1 MRTRL
6 LILGACVVVRTAA
19 PASAPAQTT
28 VGLAAAQTQS
38 LEYSGV
44 YLSTPDEDYFTPCGG
59 DGIGDSWSLRF
70 RENDPNAPFL
80 KKVTAI
86 RGSQP
91 LTHFIRVRGSLGP
104 PGTYNS
110 GFQTRQLAVDT
121 VLDVK
126 ESLEPCAGFGTPAAW
141 NRMSAR
147 IRNVR
152 GSALSTDRRLV
163 ALMDIDGRITL
174 WSTETGALVRKLG
187 AVAKGSV
194 YAGSYGPM
202 TFSDRG
208 DLLAVG
214 GNEAVVDVWRVRDG
228 KRIFSLALK
237 DAATVA
243 KEMAKIPPRPD
254 APGYRPAP
262 PPNSYNPAQQIV
274 FNKQGTML
282 ATTNFLSSIIWSM
295 KTGKKLAE
303 FNVGTDFRR
312 KVFFVGKEGL
322 LMTVDSGRM
331 TLRSYLEA
339 KPVTP
344 LGMRVAETDRVVMS
358 PDGRTIAVGTW
369 GDSLFLWSLGQGPR
383 TMLHTPGFLSGV
395 TAFSPDGNTVA
406 IAGGMFGL
414 YLYDVRTGAP
424 IKSFYNFQSGISG
437 AWFTADG
444 KAIVTLSTF
453 DDRFRIV
460 YIDPTARPAGQ
471 AIIDDSL
478 TAQLPLGPPPTT
490 SPRTVGGIVTGPGPN
505 QRAVA
510 GAEVAISNGDA
521 PDSVIAQ
528 TTTSPGGYFS
538 FNGIRFRHVLIRVRK
553 SGFAPGIKYIH
564 LTRWADEGPWGIE
577 LTPETRPA
585 ESPVDKSH

>member
-6 LILGACVVVRTAA
+6 LILGACMVSSASAQA
-19 PASAPAQTT
+19 PAPTT
-28 VGLAAAQTQS
+28 VGLAATQNQS

-44 YLSTPDEDYFTPCGG
+44 YISTPDEDYFTPCGG
-59 DGIGDSWSLRF
+59 AATGDTWSLRF
-70 RENDPNAPFL
+70 RDKEPHAPFL

-86 RGSQP
+86 RGYPP
-91 LTHFIRVRGSLGP
+91 LTHFIRVRGTLGSR
-104 PGTYNS
+104 GSYNS
-110 GFQTRQLAVDT
+110 GFQTRELAVDT

-126 ESLEPCAGFGTPAAW
+126 ESLERCAGFGTPAAW
-141 NRMSAR
+141 SRMSAR
-147 IRNVR
+147 IHDLR

-174 WSTETGALVRKLG
+174 WSTERGALVRKLG
-187 AVAKGSV
+187 SVAKGSV

-202 TFSDRG
+202 TFSDNG

-214 GNEAVVDVWRVRDG
+214 GNEGVVNVWRVRDG
-228 KRIFSLALK
+228 KRVFSLALK
-237 DAATVA
+237 NAATVA
-243 KEMAKIPPRPD
+243 KEMEKIPPRAD

-282 ATTNFLSSIIWSM
+282 ATTNLLSSIVWSM

-303 FNVGTDFRR
+303 FNVGSDFRR
-312 KVFFVGKEGL
+312 KIFFVGKEGL

-339 KPVTP
+339 MPVAP
-344 LGMRVAETDRVVMS
+344 PGMRAAETDHVVMS

-369 GDSLFLWSLGQGPR
+369 GDSLFLWSLGEGPR
-383 TMLHTPGFLSGV
+383 PMLHIPGFLSGV

-424 IKSFYNFQSGISG
+424 IKAFYNFQSGLSG

-444 KAIVTLSTF
+444 KAIITLSTF

-460 YIDPTARPAGQ
+460 YVDPTARPATQ

-490 SPRTVGGIVTGPGPN
+490 TPRTVGGIVTGPGPN

-510 GAEVAISNGDA
+510 GAEVSISNGDA
-521 PDSVIAQ
+521 PDSVIAR
-528 TTTSPGGYFS
+528 TTTSSGGYFS
-538 FNGIRFRHVLIRVRK
+538 FNGIGFRHALVRVRK
-553 SGFAPGIKYIH
+553 PGFAPGIKYIH
-564 LTRWADEGPWGIE
+564 LSRWADEGPWGVE
-577 LTPETRPA
+577 LTPEMRPA
-585 ESPVDKSH
+585 ESAVDKSH